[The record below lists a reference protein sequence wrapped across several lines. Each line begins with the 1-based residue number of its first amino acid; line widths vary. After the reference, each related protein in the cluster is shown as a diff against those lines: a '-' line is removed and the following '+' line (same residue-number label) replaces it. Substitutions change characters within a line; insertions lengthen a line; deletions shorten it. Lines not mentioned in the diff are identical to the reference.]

1 MAIQKFQDRYAL
13 SKYYFDTAR
22 GVVMS
27 TQSGAPKA
35 LTWSQARTWYPKR
48 VSMVT
53 SQGYKVNYTE
63 SQIKGMLQP
72 VERDVETAAVTN
84 DLSMLKPDFEYVLF
98 STTNRCSQYFF
109 AGTSVKEA
117 LDRLAKRGEYVAQK
131 DVRILNTRTGQVLM
145 LKPQVITT
153 YVLS

>member
-1 MAIQKFQDRYAL
+1 MAIQKFFDRYNL
-13 SKYYFDTAR
+13 SKYYFDSAR

-27 TQSGAPKA
+27 TQSGTPKA
-35 LTWSQARTWYPKR
+35 LTWSQARSWYPKR

-72 VERDVETAAVTN
+72 AEVTQPQAVTN

-98 STTNRCSQYFF
+98 STKNRCSQYFY
-109 AGTSVKEA
+109 AGTSVQEA
-117 LDRLAKRGEYVAQK
+117 LDRLARRNEYVAPQ
-131 DVRILNTRTGQVLM
+131 DVRILNTRTGHVSM
-145 LKPQVITT
+145 LKPQVVTT
-153 YVLS
+153 YVLA